1 MQFLQGKLI
10 TTEYEIRVK
19 DPVNRPRKPVTIALI
34 ADLHDHNIGP
44 RNEDLLRKIRC
55 HEPDL
60 ILSAGDLVTA
70 KAGFGRMRNALAFL
84 EKLCSEYPVCVS
96 DGNHESRYRMLRE
109 DYPGMYRR
117 YVKSL
122 MDMGAVYLNN
132 KRRIVRIH
140 GMRIAVSGFVQPLS
154 YYNRFHPGKVSVPE
168 MEKALGTRSEEK
180 DHLFELL
187 IAHTPDHFDAYADW
201 GADLTVSGHIHGGII
216 RLPLIGGVLGG
227 TLIPFPKYD
236 KGLFE
241 KKGNNGKTCSMIV
254 SAGLGAH
261 SIAFRVNNPPELVII
276 RLI

>member
-19 DPVNRPRKPVTIALI
+19 DPVNRPRQPVTIALI
-34 ADLHDHNIGP
+34 ADLHDHTIGP

-55 HEPDL
+55 CEPDL

-84 EKLCSEYPVCVS
+84 EKLCSEYPVYVS

-168 MEKALGTRSEEK
+168 MEKVLGTRSEER

-187 IAHTPDHFDAYADW
+187 IAHTPDHFDAYAGW

-241 KKGNNGKTCSMIV
+241 KQGNNGKTCSMIV

>member
-19 DPVNRPRKPVTIALI
+19 DPVNRPRQPVTIALI
-34 ADLHDHNIGP
+34 ADLHDHTIGP

-84 EKLCSEYPVCVS
+84 EELCSEYPVYVS

-168 MEKALGTRSEEK
+168 MEKVLGTRSEER

-187 IAHTPDHFDAYADW
+187 IAHTPDHFDAYAGW

-241 KKGNNGKTCSMIV
+241 KQGNNGKTCSMIV

>member
-19 DPVNRPRKPVTIALI
+19 DPVNRPRQPVTIALI
-34 ADLHDHNIGP
+34 ADLHDHTIGP
-44 RNEDLLRKIRC
+44 RNQDLLRKIRC

-84 EKLCSEYPVCVS
+84 EELCSEYPVYVS

-168 MEKALGTRSEEK
+168 MEKVLGTRSEEK

-187 IAHTPDHFDAYADW
+187 IAHTPDHFDAYAGW

-241 KKGNNGKTCSMIV
+241 KQGNNGKTCSMIV